1 MCHRQQ
7 PYNHRYRYEGRPCS
21 TRSTYS
27 PCLPSS
33 SSSSPSFHK
42 RRTWQS
48 ASFCSKHWKCVRCAM
63 TTAETKAQPRRTLAS
78 TSPMNSSDLRFF
90 EGATWTQPAHSEWH
104 WRGQKSHQCLM
115 LFYFISSCFI
125 FFFAPC
131 LVLSS
136 CGCSWY
142 NFTLW
147 GPKLE
152 WVDGSSGLTD
162 VRSF

>member
-125 FFFAPC
+125 FFLHHVLFFLLAAAADIISPC
-131 LVLSS
+131 
-136 CGCSWY
+136 GDPSW
-142 NFTLW
+142 
-147 GPKLE
+147 
-152 WVDGSSGLTD
+152 SGLTAR
-162 VRSF
+162 VVWRT